1 MFVET
6 MQLTFLLAFLTTL
19 ILFPIG
25 VALGYYFYI
34 SKSSFKI
41 VFETLVWLPLIL
53 PPTVLGFYLLLLFSP
68 QNFFGKFLLETFD
81 VKLVFNFW
89 GILVGSVIFGLP
101 FMVNPIKSGLQSLPS
116 TLQEV
121 SLTLGRGRLYTLFKI
136 LLPNIKPSLLIACM
150 GTFVHAIGEFG
161 VVVMIGGNRVGE
173 TRVASIA
180 IYDEVEQ
187 LNYALAHQYAFSL
200 FLICSSLL
208 LLIFYINK
216 KYLGEK

>member
-187 LNYALAHQYAFSL
+187 LNYTLAHQYAFSL

>member
-121 SLTLGRGRLYTLFKI
+121 SLTLGRGRFYTLFKI

-187 LNYALAHQYAFSL
+187 LNYTLAHQYAFSL
-200 FLICSSLL
+200 FLICFSLL